1 MTDMSAMSR
10 IGAAIGCRRTS
21 ILIAVMAVVGLALV
35 AGLDKIGNDY
45 SYLAGYTILQY
56 AMLAT
61 AWNILGG
68 YAGYVNFGSAGF
80 FAIGAYT
87 SVVLNKLWGVPVLV
101 CLPVAALIA
110 GLVGLAMGY
119 LTLRL
124 RGVFFSIATLALAIV
139 LQTAILNWP
148 FVGGSR
154 GAYIMRPQAIEFFGS
169 YARFLFIL
177 MLVLA
182 AGSALIA
189 RSIEQSW
196 IGRGLAALRD
206 DEVAAECSGVPA
218 LPLKLFAT
226 TVSGTLMGIAGAPF
240 AFFVSYVDPH
250 TVFSLSIAVNTIA
263 MPLIGGMATWLG
275 PIIGAVLLGTLQQA
289 ATVMISS
296 SANLLLVGFT
306 LILFVA
312 IAPNGILGMIK
323 KLRET
328 RHADR

>member
-1 MTDMSAMSR
+1 MTNANAIVSR
-10 IGAAIGCRRTS
+10 VDHRRRRTT
-21 ILIAVMAVVGLALV
+21 IIIAVMALLGLAMVL
-35 AGLDKIGNDY
+35 GFDTIGTDY
-45 SYLAGYTILQY
+45 SYLAGYTILQFVL
-56 AMLAT
+56 LAT

-87 SVVLNKLWGVPVLV
+87 SVVLTKLWDLPVIA
-101 CLPVAALIA
+101 CLPIAAVVA
-110 GLVGLAMGY
+110 GLVGLGMGY

-139 LQTAILNWP
+139 LQTIVVNWD

-154 GAYIMRPQAIEFFGS
+154 GAFIMRPQEVDFFGS
-169 YARFLFIL
+169 YARYLFIL

-182 AGSALIA
+182 AAAALIA
-189 RSIEQSW
+189 RAIEKSW

-226 TVSGTLMGIAGAPF
+226 AVSGAMMGVAGAPF
-240 AFFVSYVDPH
+240 PFFVSYVDPH

-263 MPLIGGMATWLG
+263 MPLIGGTAGWIG

-296 SANLLLVGFT
+296 AANLLLVG
-306 LILFVA
+306 ILMIVFVA
-312 IAPNGILGMIK
+312 VAPNGILGLIRK
-323 KLRET
+323 WRGSS
-328 RHADR
+328 HG

>member
-1 MTDMSAMSR
+1 MTRENIIDRR
-10 IGAAIGCRRTS
+10 IDHRSRRTK
-21 ILIAVMAVVGLALV
+21 LVVATMVVLGLAVVL
-35 AGLDKIGNDY
+35 GLDTIGTDY
-45 SYLAGYTILQY
+45 SYLAGYTILQFVL
-56 AMLAT
+56 LAT

-80 FAIGAYT
+80 FAIGAYA
-87 SVVLNKLWGVPVLV
+87 SVVLTKLWDMPVLA
-101 CLPVAALIA
+101 CLPVAALVA
-110 GLVGLAMGY
+110 GLTGLGMGY

-139 LQTAILNWP
+139 LQTLVVNWS

-154 GAYIMRPQAIEFFGS
+154 GAFIMRPQEVEFFGS
-169 YARFLFIL
+169 YARYLFIL

-182 AGSALIA
+182 GAGALIA
-189 RSIEQSW
+189 RSIEKSW

-226 TVSGTLMGIAGAPF
+226 TVSGAMMGLAGAPF
-240 AFFVSYVDPH
+240 PFFVSYVDPH

-263 MPLIGGMATWLG
+263 MPLIGGMGGWLG
-275 PIIGAVLLGTLQQA
+275 PIIGAVMLGTLQQA

-296 SANLLLVGFT
+296 AANLLLVGV
-306 LILFVA
+306 LMIVFVA
-312 IAPNGILGMIK
+312 AAPNGILGMIRK
-323 KLRET
+323 WRGSS
-328 RHADR
+328 HG